1 MKLLVLATDYPDNSG
16 KVSLMY
22 IHTRNLAYRAKG
34 YAVTVLNFSSK
45 ENYSIDGISVITLES
60 YQTDK
65 PDADILLCHAANI
78 RNHYRFL
85 KKYQKR
91 FGTIIFFYHGH
102 EVLKI
107 NKVYS
112 KPYSY
117 VHQNICKNILQ
128 NIYDTLKLFLW
139 RHYLPKLMK
148 KSKLIFV
155 SNWMKNEFE
164 KWCFPLTKYQE
175 RVFVTYNCIS
185 KEFETL
191 QYDKNGEKKYD
202 FITIRSFLDGSKYAV
217 DLVISLAKK
226 YPNYIFCVVGKGNIF
241 DYYGKPDNI
250 VWLNQYMDHNEIVQI
265 LNQSRCAL
273 MPTRTDAQGLMACE
287 IASFGIPLIT
297 SNIPVCHEVFD
308 TFKNVGYINNE
319 GNWDDFEEVYH
330 NLSPSLEKNDKY
342 FEENTVKYE
351 IEIFKKEV

>member
-1 MKLLVLATDYPDNSG
+1 MKLLVLATDYPDNNG

-22 IHTRNLAYRAKG
+22 IHTRNIAYQEKG
-34 YAVTVLNFSSK
+34 YEVTVLNFSSK
-45 ENYSIDGISVITLES
+45 EEYTIDGIPVIPLAT
-60 YQTDK
+60 YKKKQPK
-65 PDADILLCHAANI
+65 ADILICHAANL

-85 KKYQKR
+85 KKYQKQ
-91 FGTIIFFYHGH
+91 FEKIIFFYHGH

-112 KPYSY
+112 KPYDY
-117 VHQNICKNILQ
+117 VKSSSLKRGLQ
-128 NIYDTLKLFLW
+128 NAYDTFKLSVW
-139 RHYLPKLMK
+139 RRYLPKIMK

-164 KWCFPLTKYQE
+164 KWCFPLTNYEE

-191 QYDKNGEKKYD
+191 QYDEKAEKKYD

-217 DLVISLAKK
+217 DLVIRLAKM
-226 YPNYIFCVVGKGNIF
+226 YPQYTFCVVGKGSIF
-241 DYYGKPDNI
+241 EHYGKPDNM
-250 VWLNQYMDHNEIVQI
+250 VWLNQYMNHNEIVQI
-265 LNQSRCAL
+265 LNESKCAL

-308 TFKNVGYINNE
+308 TFKNVGYIDNE
-319 GNWDDFEEVYH
+319 GNGTDFGEIYH
-330 NLSPSLEKNDKY
+330 NLTPNQEKNDKY
-342 FEENTVKYE
+342 FEENTVKNE